1 MDFLERTAGAMTD
14 ILVRNVP
21 EKIVARLDQQVDQLN
36 SNRKIKLS
44 RNDYIKLIITNQ
56 VDSALEDYERSKYK
70 ILLQHEIE
78 LHELEIELFKQII
91 ISLATGNPTDAINLV
106 EHLSGISDNK
116 KNDLYGH

>member
-1 MDFLERTAGAMTD
+1 MVD

-44 RNDYIKLIITNQ
+44 RNDYIKLIITNR

-106 EHLSGISDNK
+106 EHLSGVSDNK
-116 KNDLYGH
+116 KKDLYGH